1 MLIAEYEGKGP
12 HIGRYYSFSSSIV
25 LCQSQTPFDFEAIGV
40 TMTNGTVY
48 LHGVLLRLVPL
59 YQFKMY
65 CVLSIED
72 ENVKYRLHPK

>member
-12 HIGRYYSFSSSIV
+12 RIGRYYSFSSSIV
-25 LCQSQTPFDFEAIGV
+25 VCQSQTPFDFEAIGV

-59 YQFKMY
+59 YQFKI